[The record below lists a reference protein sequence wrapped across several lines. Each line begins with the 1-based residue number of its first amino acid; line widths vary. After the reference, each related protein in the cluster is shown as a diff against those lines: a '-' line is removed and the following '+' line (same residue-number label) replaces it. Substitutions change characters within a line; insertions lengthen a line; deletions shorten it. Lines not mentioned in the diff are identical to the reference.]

1 MVRGTASLAHRV
13 DIVTTRSE
21 TLRTFIALPLP
32 DEWIGQLAET
42 IAELSRALP
51 YGVRWVSPSGIHLT
65 LKFLG
70 ATDSRIVPR
79 VMDAIADNFAEAS
92 PPLLSLSVL
101 GTFPGGRNPRVIWA
115 GVSGGAEGL
124 EDLHHRAEQAVSG
137 LGWSEDG
144 RPFRPHLT
152 LGRVRDRVNA
162 RQRQAMSDA
171 VARARLPAIRS
182 WRPDTV
188 RLYRSELTPRGALYS
203 SLGEVQ
209 I

>member
-1 MVRGTASLAHRV
+1 MTAG
-13 DIVTTRSE
+13 SE

-32 DEWIGQLAET
+32 DEWTGQLGAT
-42 IAELSRALP
+42 IADLSRALP
-51 YGVRWVSPSGIHLT
+51 HGVRWVSPDGIHLT

-70 ATDSRIVPR
+70 ATDSRVVPR
-79 VMDAIADNFAEAS
+79 ILDAITENFADAS
-92 PPLLSLSVL
+92 SPQLSLSVL

-124 EDLHHRAEQAVSG
+124 EDLHRRAEQAVSG
-137 LGWSEDG
+137 LGWSTDG

-152 LGRVRDRVNA
+152 LGRVRDRINA
-162 RQRQAMSDA
+162 RQRQAISDT
-171 VARARLPAIRS
+171 VSGARLPAIRS

-188 RLYRSELTPRGALYS
+188 RLYRSVLTPRGARYS
-203 SLGEVQ
+203 NLGEVQ